1 MADAVVPDEAG
12 IVTKLSPRSVPE
24 TVARLTDML
33 AARGMTVFAVIDQA
47 AAARAVGLEL
57 RETTLVIF
65 GNPAGGTA
73 VMAAVP
79 LAAIDLPLKVLI
91 WDDAG
96 QAKVSYYAPATV
108 AARHHLSPDL
118 AANLAGIDPLTD
130 ALIAP

>member
-1 MADAVVPDEAG
+1 MADAAVPGEAG

-33 AARGMTVFAVIDQA
+33 ASKGITVFAMIDQA
-47 AAARAVGLEL
+47 AAARAAGLEL

-65 GNPAGGTA
+65 GNPAGGTP

-79 LAAIDLPLKVLI
+79 LAAIDLPLKVLV

-96 QAKVSYYAPATV
+96 QAKVSYYAPATL

-118 AANLAGIDPLTD
+118 AAKLAVVDPLTD
-130 ALIAP
+130 ALVVP